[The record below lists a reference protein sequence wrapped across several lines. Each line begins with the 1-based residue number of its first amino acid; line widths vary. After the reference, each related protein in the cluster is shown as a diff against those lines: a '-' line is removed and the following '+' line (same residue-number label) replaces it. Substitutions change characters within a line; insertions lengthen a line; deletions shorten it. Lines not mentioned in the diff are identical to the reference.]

1 MEGFVLFCMLVSVAT
16 GSVDGAASV
25 ASLVSGEQALAFVG
39 GVVVLGLLAPFVL
52 ELVQSRLKAP
62 RAVLGYLADAGVLVG
77 GFCLRY
83 TVVAAAVFTL
93 CV

>member
-1 MEGFVLFCMLVSVAT
+1 MI
-16 GSVDGAASV
+16 
-25 ASLVSGEQALAFVG
+25 
-39 GVVVLGLLAPFVL
+39 